1 MIVPAKPS
9 EKRQN
14 GPAPAAMAS
23 SPAAPNA
30 GVAGFMKKYR
40 TFVRRHR
47 ALLSAIEQ
55 GAAGMTWFIE
65 GENSEV
71 YAEAASSVVG
81 VMSTLNDHLVADES
95 DEDDDVG
102 DAHSSPGTRGEIDSA
117 YGNESDG
124 GAAPDGGTGD
134 RRRGSGG
141 RDAKRSTW
149 RERLGALAECVPTP
163 LALTLC
169 SQVETLSEMIARRAG
184 GVDGAADAVVVME
197 AVKAAL
203 KTRVWLAQRGGSK
216 LLVEDGM
223 ASEQLGDESESEY
236 DTDVDSDDDAGFSLE
251 TLLKGKQSRD
261 ESSDDSD
268 SNSDDDSS
276 SDEDDDESTGSV
288 SSSHGSI
295 SSHGSTSSFDAA
307 RATINQNA
315 LSMLKSHRVNF
326 ERYPPGMKRATL
338 GMNALYQ
345 CRLRA
350 QAEYWETR
358 KHRLLETAEADEALL
373 AENSSENEKDENDTN
388 DEDET
393 DDINEGAGEA
403 GDDADESRI
412 EGDPTDRVAADRRR
426 RRRMKEMAKHR
437 QFQRM
442 HGLPPVPPPPHPFR
456 IEDQLM
462 RDRVD
467 LNLRLVGELCHI
479 TRPLAYALARRRWGC
494 KSWRALMVSAT
505 FDAASFSCLNGASG
519 GIKRREPNFSSGEKA
534 EMARRRAF
542 LTYYLLRSPVFDT
555 LTLPTARLVGRGV
568 GWVPLLGS
576 LYGKAV
582 DIAEDVN
589 DHFAYTY

>member
-1 MIVPAKPS
+1 
-9 EKRQN
+9 
-14 GPAPAAMAS
+14 
-23 SPAAPNA
+23 
-30 GVAGFMKKYR
+30 
-40 TFVRRHR
+40 
-47 ALLSAIEQ
+47 
-55 GAAGMTWFIE
+55 
-65 GENSEV
+65 
-71 YAEAASSVVG
+71 
-81 VMSTLNDHLVADES
+81 
-95 DEDDDVG
+95 
-102 DAHSSPGTRGEIDSA
+102 
-117 YGNESDG
+117 
-124 GAAPDGGTGD
+124 
-134 RRRGSGG
+134 
-141 RDAKRSTW
+141 
-149 RERLGALAECVPTP
+149 
-163 LALTLC
+163 
-169 SQVETLSEMIARRAG
+169 
-184 GVDGAADAVVVME
+184 
-197 AVKAAL
+197 
-203 KTRVWLAQRGGSK
+203 
-216 LLVEDGM
+216 
-223 ASEQLGDESESEY
+223 
-236 DTDVDSDDDAGFSLE
+236 
-251 TLLKGKQSRD
+251 
-261 ESSDDSD
+261 
-268 SNSDDDSS
+268 
-276 SDEDDDESTGSV
+276 
-288 SSSHGSI
+288 
-295 SSHGSTSSFDAA
+295 
-307 RATINQNA
+307 
-315 LSMLKSHRVNF
+315 
-326 ERYPPGMKRATL
+326 MKRATL

-358 KHRLLETAEADEALL
+358 KHRLIETAEADEALL
-373 AENSSENEKDENDTN
+373 AENSSENEKDENDEN
-388 DEDET
+388 DE
-393 DDINEGAGEA
+393 EGADEGASEA
-403 GDDADESRI
+403 GDADESRI
-412 EGDPTDRVAADRRR
+412 EGDPTDRVAAERRR

-479 TRPLAYALARRRWGC
+479 TRPLAYALARKRWGC

>member
-1 MIVPAKPS
+1 
-9 EKRQN
+9 
-14 GPAPAAMAS
+14 
-23 SPAAPNA
+23 
-30 GVAGFMKKYR
+30 MKKYR

-71 YAEAASSVVG
+71 WAEAASSAVG
-81 VMSTLNDHLVADES
+81 VVSTLNDHLVADES
-95 DEDDDVG
+95 DDDDDDDDEG
-102 DAHSSPGTRGEIDSA
+102 DARSSPTRGEIDSA

-124 GAAPDGGTGD
+124 GAAPDGGIGD
-134 RRRGSGG
+134 RRRGSA
-141 RDAKRSTW
+141 RDAKPPRGSW
-149 RERLGALAECVPTP
+149 RERLEALAECVPVP

-169 SQVETLSEMIARRAG
+169 SQVETLSEMIAKRVNG
-184 GVDGAADAVVVME
+184 TEGAADAVVVME

-203 KTRVWLAQRGGSK
+203 KTRVWLAQRGGAK

-236 DTDVDSDDDAGFSLE
+236 ETDSDGDDDGDFSLE
-251 TLLKGKQSRD
+251 TMLKGKPAK
-261 ESSDDSD
+261 E
-268 SNSDDDSS
+268 S
-276 SDEDDDESTGSV
+276 SDEDEDDEDDDEDDDDEDDDDEDDEESTGSV
-288 SSSHGSI
+288 SEAESATE
-295 SSHGSTSSFDAA
+295 STSSYDRA
-307 RATINQNA
+307 RAEINGNA
-315 LSMLKSHRVNF
+315 LRMLRAGRMVF

-338 GMNALYQ
+338 GMNALYH
-345 CRLRA
+345 CRLKA
-350 QAEYWETR
+350 QADYWEVR
-358 KHRLLETAEADEALL
+358 KRRLLETAEADEALL
-373 AENSSENEKDENDTN
+373 AEALDDEEEVGENEVATSSDG
-388 DEDET
+388 ET
-393 DDINEGAGEA
+393 R

-412 EGDPTDRVAADRRR
+412 EGDPENKAAAERRR

-437 QFQRM
+437 QFQRQF
-442 HGLPPVPPPPHPFR
+442 GLPPVPPPPYPFR

-479 TRPLAYALARRRWGC
+479 GRPLAYALARRRWGP
-494 KSWRALMVSAT
+494 KSWKALAVSIT
-505 FDAASFSCLNGASG
+505 FDAAAFSCLNGASG
-519 GIKRREPNFSSGEKA
+519 GIKRGEPNFSSGEKA
-534 EMARRRAF
+534 EMVRRRAF
-542 LTYYLLRSPVFDT
+542 LLYYLLRSPVFDN
-555 LTLPTARLVGRGV
+555 LTLPTARMVGRGV

>member
-1 MIVPAKPS
+1 MRDRARP
-9 EKRQN
+9 
-14 GPAPAAMAS
+14 GAAAS
-23 SPAAPNA
+23 GARDA
-30 GVAGFMKKYR
+30 GAIDTDIWSATNTKC
-40 TFVRRHR
+40 TP
-47 ALLSAIEQ
+47 SAIEQ

-95 DEDDDVG
+95 DDDGDVG

-124 GAAPDGGTGD
+124 GAAPDGGIGD

-261 ESSDDSD
+261 ESSDDS
-268 SNSDDDSS
+268 NSEEDEDDSS

-288 SSSHGSI
+288 SSSHGSV

-358 KHRLLETAEADEALL
+358 KHRLIETAEADEALL
-373 AENSSENEKDENDTN
+373 AENSSENENDENDEN
-388 DEDET
+388 DE
-393 DDINEGAGEA
+393 EGADEGASEA
-403 GDDADESRI
+403 GDADESRI
-412 EGDPTDRVAADRRR
+412 EGEATATAHEGDGQAPAVPANARPPARAA
-426 RRRMKEMAKHR
+426 AA
-437 QFQRM
+437 
-442 HGLPPVPPPPHPFR
+442 PPV
-456 IEDQLM
+456 Q
-462 RDRVD
+462 DR
-467 LNLRLVGELCHI
+467 GSAHAGQG
-479 TRPLAYALARRRWGC
+479 RPQP
-494 KSWRALMVSAT
+494 
-505 FDAASFSCLNGASG
+505 AAG
-519 GIKRREPNFSSGEKA
+519 G
-534 EMARRRAF
+534 
-542 LTYYLLRSPVFDT
+542 
-555 LTLPTARLVGRGV
+555 
-568 GWVPLLGS
+568 
-576 LYGKAV
+576 
-582 DIAEDVN
+582 
-589 DHFAYTY
+589 